1 MPLTPRPTQRGFKR
15 ADFLDA
21 NGEACSIQES
31 SAVEI
36 GLGGPGSSE
45 GPYLW
50 LGMNRGTHHL
60 DDCMARMHL
69 TRQRAAELLP
79 LILAF
84 VETGRLP

>member
-1 MPLTPRPTQRGFKR
+1 MPLTPRPLARGVKR

-31 SAVEI
+31 IAMEI
-36 GLGGPGSSE
+36 HGPGSSK

-50 LGMNRGTHHL
+50 LGMNRGTHVL
-60 DDCMARMHL
+60 GADCTARMHL
-69 TRQRAAELLP
+69 TRERAAELLP
-79 LILAF
+79 LLLAF